1 MEDVSSRTNEN
12 VAGENEIMCSFDL
25 NFLATPIMKIKASA
39 VLYCTI
45 EEIIVEFL
53 YASHEKL
60 KFWTKCLAG

>member
-1 MEDVSSRTNEN
+1 MKL
-12 VAGENEIMCSFDL
+12 CSFGL

-53 YASHEKL
+53 YASHKKL